1 MKAAKIVVIALVS
14 LIALVVV
21 AGTVALTSG
30 FQTWAVRKALAG
42 QPDLKIEV
50 GEVAAGLSSA
60 TVRGVKLKQPGLALE
75 IGEVSA
81 RYSAWAYLSGG
92 KIDVDEIDVKGISV
106 DLRPAPAAA
115 SGQAPTAGG
124 ADRAGTGQAAAREKS
139 TAAKSGQTTK
149 STEQKPADFEGLFK
163 AAQLPVDLRVGRLKA
178 VGNAL
183 LPDGQRTNFELQGA
197 DLNTGAKGRVEW
209 KVDYADARKDAAVTA
224 IKSSGLL
231 VVTISAGRAIE
242 AADLEVE
249 ASAKGAGIPADTV
262 KLSGRVARGSG
273 GDEDYTV
280 ALSLLRNGKSEPLVS
295 TKARFTA
302 AAREVAGDWEIAL
315 RSEQLAALLAG
326 FGLPEVAASGRGKYS
341 MKPASGAASANGNL
355 EARVAE
361 LGKLSPALGAIG
373 TVAVKSSFDGTMAD
387 GIAEVRAFSVDVADA
402 NGRTFAGIKLLQKAV
417 YRLADRQVSLPNPGA
432 EAARLT
438 LDAVPVSWAQPSI
451 APMKVESGTL
461 SVALAIEGEPDGS
474 RVRLRSATPLTLA
487 GLTVR
492 DGTGKTLLDKV
503 TLSVAPAID
512 YTPTRLTARL
522 ADLKLSMTTGDS
534 IAGEASAEVTG
545 LGAKPAARF
554 GAKLQAKLVTLAKPF
569 LAFDPGP
576 LTVDLQADGRHEA
589 DTLQLTQAKA
599 VINRDGDR
607 LLAAVELLQGLRAE
621 TKSGAISTDKADAPA
636 VRVRVGAVPLAWAEP
651 YVAGSKLSGEFAG
664 TALEVTLRSKEDV
677 ALRTT
682 EPIIL
687 RGVTASL
694 DGKAFVQAADL
705 TAALSAHLR
714 QSVLS
719 YDIGTLELR
728 QGETP
733 LLNLKAAGEFK
744 SAAKPA
750 ALSAKGKLEA
760 DAGALL
766 RQPALAGLANLGR
779 GRVAATFE
787 LAADKNINATATVS
801 ARALATRT
809 APRELGDVDLS
820 LTAALKE
827 TGEGSL
833 KAPITVTAGGRKS
846 DLLLDGSFGR
856 AADQKTL
863 TFNGRL
869 TSANLV
875 VDDLQAFSALA
886 PAGETAPAPAA
897 GPNRPA
903 ATPAPGGRNAP
914 VATAP
919 GKPAGPAHDTKP
931 FWSGVAGRA
940 EVDLK
945 RVLYGKD
952 YTIRAIKGAATIT
965 ESRLSLDGL
974 EGSFRDQPFKLATAI
989 TFNAVQPQPYALTG
1003 LVDVTGVDVGE
1014 LLRAAAPQDKPMLET
1029 TVKVAA
1035 KLAGNGTDL
1044 GNLLERTYGSFEVTG
1059 SKGVLRALGRKG
1071 ETVSTATALI
1081 GLAGA
1086 LAGGG
1091 QRVAAAAGG
1100 VSQLGRELEEMKF
1113 DGLTVKVERDA
1124 ALNLNVNTIEFLS
1137 PTTRLTGK
1145 GRVTHVAGK
1154 GFEQWPLQFEFRLA
1168 GKGYLQQLLN
1178 EARVLSGQQDD
1189 KGYAVMGDAFTV
1201 GGTASGVTT
1210 NLWQIIARAGLGG
1223 LLR

>member
-1 MKAAKIVVIALVS
+1 MKAAKIVVIALGS
-14 LIALVVV
+14 LLALVVI
-21 AGTVALTSG
+21 AGAVALSSG
-30 FQTWAVRKALAG
+30 FQTWAVRKALAR
-42 QPDLKIEV
+42 QPGLDLEV

-75 IGEVSA
+75 VGEVSA

-92 KIDVDEIDVKGISV
+92 MIDFDEIDVKGIAV
-106 DLRPAPAAA
+106 DLRSAPAAA
-115 SGQAPTAGG
+115 PGKSPAPQSSSRGDAGKATG
-124 ADRAGTGQAAAREKS
+124 TEQRA
-139 TAAKSGQTTK
+139 AAKSGATAK
-149 STEQKPADFEGLFK
+149 PGGEKPAEFEGLLK
-163 AAQLPVDLRVGRLKA
+163 AAQLPVDLRVRRLSA
-178 VGNAL
+178 AGNAL
-183 LPDGQRTNFELQGA
+183 LPDGQRTSFELRGE
-197 DLNTGAKGRVEW
+197 DLKTGAKGRLEW
-209 KVDYADARKDAAVTA
+209 KIDYADARKDATVTA
-224 IKSSGLL
+224 VKSSGTLT
-231 VVTISAGRAIE
+231 VTIGTGRAIE
-242 AADLEVE
+242 AADLEAE
-249 ASAKGAGIPADTV
+249 AAAKGAGIPADTV
-262 KLSGRVARGSG
+262 KLTGRVARGSG
-273 GDEDYTV
+273 GDEDYTA
-280 ALSLLRNGKSEPLVS
+280 ALSLLRNGKSEQLVS

-302 AAREVAGDWEIAL
+302 AAREVAGNWEIAL

-326 FGLPEVAASGRGKYS
+326 FGLPEVAASGSGKYS
-341 MKPASGAASANGNL
+341 VKPAAGAAAANGNL

-373 TVAVKSSFDGTMAD
+373 AIGVKSSFDGAVAE
-387 GIAEVRAFSVDVADA
+387 GIAEIRAFSVDVADA

-417 YRLADRQVSLPNPGA
+417 YRLTDRQVSLPNPGA

-438 LDAVPVSWAQPSI
+438 LEAVPVAWAQPSL
-451 APMKVESGTL
+451 APMRIESGTL
-461 SVALAIEGEPDGS
+461 SVSLAIEGEPDGS
-474 RVRLRSATPLTLA
+474 RVRLRSTTPLTLA

-492 DGTGKTLLDKV
+492 DGTGKALLENI

-534 IAGEASAEVTG
+534 MSGEASADIAG
-545 LGAKPAARF
+545 LATKPTARF

-621 TKSGAISTDKADAPA
+621 TKSGAITSEKPDAPTA
-636 VRVRVGAVPLAWAEP
+636 RVRMGAVPLAWAEP
-651 YVAGSKLSGEFAG
+651 YVAGSKIAGEFAG

-677 ALRTT
+677 ALRIT
-682 EPIIL
+682 EPLVL

-694 DGKAFVQAADL
+694 DGKPLVQGADL
-705 TAALSAHLR
+705 TAALAAQLR
-714 QSVLS
+714 QGVLS
-719 YDIGTLELR
+719 YEIGTLEIR

-733 LLNLKAAGEFK
+733 LLNLKAAGELK
-744 SAAKPA
+744 TAAKPPA
-750 ALSAKGKLEA
+750 VSAKGKLEA

-766 RQPALAGLANLGR
+766 RQPALTGLANLGR
-779 GRVAATFE
+779 GRVTATFDVT
-787 LAADKNINATATVS
+787 ADKHLNASAVVS

-827 TGEGSL
+827 NGDGSL
-833 KAPITVTAGGRKS
+833 KAPLTVTAGGRKS
-846 DLLLDGSFGR
+846 DLLVEGSFGR
-856 AADQKTL
+856 GADQKSL
-863 TFNGRL
+863 AFKGRL

-875 VDDLQAFSALA
+875 VDDLQALSGLA
-886 PAGETAPAPAA
+886 PANETTPAA
-897 GPNRPA
+897 GPNRPPA
-903 ATPAPGGRNAP
+903 LPAPGGRSAP
-914 VATAP
+914 AATTPA
-919 GKPAGPAHDTKP
+919 KPAGPARDTKP
-931 FWSGVAGRA
+931 FWSGLTGRA

-965 ESRLSLDGL
+965 DSRLSLDGL
-974 EGSFRDQPFKLATAI
+974 EGSFRDQPFKLATAV

-1003 LVDVTGVDVGE
+1003 LVDITGIEIGE
-1014 LLRAAAPQDKPMLET
+1014 VLRAATPQGKPMLET

-1035 KLAGNGTDL
+1035 KLAGNGL
-1044 GNLLERTYGSFEVTG
+1044 NAGHLLERTYGSFEVTG

-1071 ETVSTATALI
+1071 ETVTTATALI

-1113 DGLTVKVERDA
+1113 DGLTVKLERDA

-1137 PTTRLTGK
+1137 PTTRLAGK
-1145 GRVTHVAGK
+1145 GRVTYVEGK
-1154 GFEQWPLQFEFRLA
+1154 GFEQWPLQFEFRLG

-1178 EARVLSGQQDD
+1178 EARVLSGELDD
-1189 KGYAVMGDAFTV
+1189 KGYATMGDAFTI

>member
-1 MKAAKIVVIALVS
+1 MKTAKIALIALGSLLALVVIAG
-14 LIALVVV
+14 A
-21 AGTVALTSG
+21 VALSPG

-42 QPDLKIEV
+42 QPELNLEV
-50 GEVAAGLSSA
+50 GEFAAGLSSA
-60 TVRGVKLKQPGLALE
+60 TVRGVKMKQPGLALE
-75 IGEVSA
+75 VGEVSA

-92 KIDVDEIDVKGISV
+92 KIDVDEIDVKGIAV
-106 DLRPAPAAA
+106 DLRATPAAPAGPATTAVAA
-115 SGQAPTAGG
+115 N
-124 ADRAGTGQAAAREKS
+124 RAEAS
-139 TAAKSGQTTK
+139 TAAGKAERAPERSAQTAKSSGD
-149 STEQKPADFEGLFK
+149 KPAEFEGLLQ
-163 AAQLPVDLRVGRLKA
+163 AARLPVDLRVGRLSA

-183 LPDGQRTNFELQGA
+183 LPDGQRSDFELRGV
-197 DLNTGAKGRVEW
+197 DLKTGAKGKLEW
-209 KVDYADARKDAAVTA
+209 KIDYADARKDAAVTVV
-224 IKSSGLL
+224 KSSGTLA
-231 VVTISAGRAIE
+231 VTINPGRVIE
-242 AADLEVE
+242 AADLEME
-249 ASAKGAGIPADTV
+249 ATAKGTGIPADTM
-262 KLSGRVARGSG
+262 KLSGRVARGTG
-273 GDEDYTV
+273 GNEDYAA
-280 ALSLLRNGKSEPLVS
+280 ALSLLRNGKSEPLIS
-295 TKARFTA
+295 TQARFTA
-302 AAREVAGDWEIAL
+302 AAREVTGDWEIAL

-341 MKPASGAASANGNL
+341 LKPASGAAAANGNL

-361 LGKLSPALGAIG
+361 LGKVSPALGAIG
-373 TVAVKSSFDGTMAD
+373 AIGVKSSFDGAV
-387 GIAEVRAFSVDVADA
+387 AEGVAEIRAFSVDVTDA
-402 NGRTFAGIKLLQKAV
+402 TGRTFAGIKLLQKAV
-417 YRLADRQVSLPNPGA
+417 YRLTDRHVSLPDPGA

-438 LDAVPVSWAQPSI
+438 LDAVPVAWAQPSI

-461 SVALAIEGEPDGS
+461 SVSLAIEGEPDGS

-492 DGTGKTLLDKV
+492 DVSGRILIDQV
-503 TLSVAPAID
+503 TLSVAPAVE

-534 IAGEASAEVTG
+534 LSGEASADVTG

-599 VINRDGDR
+599 VINRGGAR
-607 LLAAVELLQGLRAE
+607 LLAAVELLQGLRVE
-621 TKSGAISTDKADAPA
+621 TKSGAIFTDKTDDPA

-651 YVAGSKLSGEFAG
+651 YVAGSKLAGEFAG

-682 EPIIL
+682 EPLVL
-687 RGVTASL
+687 RGATASL
-694 DGKAFVQAADL
+694 DGKALVQGADL
-705 TAALSAHLR
+705 TAALSARLR

-719 YDIGTLELR
+719 YDIGTLEVR

-733 LLNLKAAGEFK
+733 LLNLKASGELK
-744 SAAKPA
+744 TAAKPP

-766 RQPALAGLANLGR
+766 RQPALTGLVNLGR

-787 LAADKNINATATVS
+787 VTADQGLSATAVVS

-809 APRELGDVDLS
+809 APRDLGDVDVS
-820 LTAALKE
+820 LTAKLKE
-827 TGEGSL
+827 NGDGSL
-833 KAPITVTAGGRKS
+833 KAPLTVAAGGRKS

-856 AADQKTL
+856 AADKKTL

-869 TSANLV
+869 ASANLV

-886 PAGETAPAPAA
+886 PAGETAPATAA

-903 ATPAPGGRNAP
+903 ATPTPGGRNAP
-914 VATAP
+914 AATAP
-919 GKPAGPAHDTKP
+919 GKPAGPARDTKP

-974 EGSFRDQPFKLATAI
+974 EGSFRDKPFKLATAI

-1003 LVDVTGVDVGE
+1003 LVDVTGIDVGE
-1014 LLRAAAPQDKPMLET
+1014 LLRAAAPQEKPMLET

-1035 KLAGNGTDL
+1035 KLAGNGTDV
-1044 GNLLERTYGSFEVTG
+1044 GNLIERTYGSFEVTG

-1154 GFEQWPLQFEFRLA
+1154 SFEQWPLQFEFRLA

-1223 LLR
+1223 FLR

>member
-1 MKAAKIVVIALVS
+1 MKAAKIVVIALGS
-14 LIALVVV
+14 LLALVVI
-21 AGTVALTSG
+21 AGAVALSSG

-42 QPDLKIEV
+42 QPDLNLEV
-50 GEVAAGLSSA
+50 GEVAAGFSSA

-75 IGEVSA
+75 VGEVSA
-81 RYSAWAYLSGG
+81 RYSAWAYLSGS
-92 KIDVDEIDVKGISV
+92 KIDVDEIDVKGIAL
-106 DLRPAPAAA
+106 DLRPTPASAP
-115 SGQAPTAGG
+115 G
-124 ADRAGTGQAAAREKS
+124 KS
-139 TAAKSGQTTK
+139 TAPAGANRADSGKASAKDQRAAAKSSQAAK
-149 STEQKPADFEGLFK
+149 SAEEKPADFEGLLK
-163 AAQLPVDLRVGRLKA
+163 AAQLPVDLRVGRLSA
-178 VGNAL
+178 TGNAL
-183 LPDGQRTNFELQGA
+183 LPDGQRTNFELRGA
-197 DLNTGAKGRVEW
+197 DLKTSAKGKLEW
-209 KVDYADARKDAAVTA
+209 KIDYTDARKDAAVTTV
-224 IKSSGLL
+224 KSSGTLA
-231 VVTISAGRAIE
+231 VTINPGRVIE
-242 AADLEVE
+242 AADLELE
-249 ASAKGAGIPADTV
+249 ATAKGTGIPADTM
-262 KLSGRVARGSG
+262 KLSGRVSRGAG
-273 GDEDYTV
+273 GNEDYAA

-295 TKARFTA
+295 TRASFTA
-302 AAREVAGDWEIAL
+302 AAREVTGDWEIAL

-326 FGLPEVAASGRGKYS
+326 FGLPEVAASGRGKYAV
-341 MKPASGAASANGNL
+341 KPASGAASANGNL

-373 TVAVKSSFDGTMAD
+373 AIGVKSSFDGAVAD
-387 GIAEVRAFSVDVADA
+387 GVAEIRAFSVDVADA
-402 NGRTFAGIKLLQKAV
+402 NGRTFAGIQLLQKAI
-417 YRLADRQVSLPNPGA
+417 YRLTDRHVSLPNPGA

-438 LDAVPVSWAQPSI
+438 LDAVPVAWAQPSI

-461 SVALAIEGEPDGS
+461 SVSLAIEGEPDGS

-492 DGTGKTLLDKV
+492 DGSGKTLLEKV
-503 TLSVAPAID
+503 TLSVAPGID

-534 IAGEASAEVTG
+534 LSGEASADVTG
-545 LGAKPAARF
+545 LGAKPAVRF
-554 GAKLQAKLVTLAKPF
+554 AAKLQSKLVTLAKPF

-576 LTVDLQADGRHEA
+576 LTVDLQTEGRHEA
-589 DTLQLTQAKA
+589 DTLHLTQAKA
-599 VINRDGDR
+599 AINRDGER
-607 LLAAVELLQGLRAE
+607 LLSAIELLQGLRME
-621 TKSGAISTDKADAPA
+621 TNSGAISTDKADAPA
-636 VRVRVGAVPLAWAEP
+636 IRVRVGAVPLAWAEP
-651 YVAGSKLSGEFAG
+651 YVAGSKITGEFAG

-682 EPIIL
+682 EPVAL
-687 RGVTASL
+687 RGVGASL
-694 DGKAFVQAADL
+694 DGKALVQGADL

-714 QSVLS
+714 QSVLF
-719 YDIGTLELR
+719 YDISTLEVR

-733 LLNLKAAGEFK
+733 LLNLKATGELK
-744 SAAKPA
+744 TAAKPP

-787 LAADKNINATATVS
+787 VAADKNISATAVVS

-833 KAPITVTAGGRKS
+833 KAPLTVTAGGRKS

-856 AADQKTL
+856 AADKKTL

-886 PAGETAPAPAA
+886 PAGETAPAS

-914 VATAP
+914 AAPVP
-919 GKPAGPAHDTKP
+919 GKPAGPARDTKP

-974 EGSFRDQPFKLATAI
+974 EGSFRDKPFKLATAI
-989 TFNAVQPQPYALTG
+989 TFNAVQPQPYSLTG
-1003 LVDVTGVDVGE
+1003 LVDVTGIDVGE
-1014 LLRAAAPQDKPMLET
+1014 LLRAAAPQEKPMLET

-1035 KLAGNGTDL
+1035 KLAGNGTDV

>member
-1 MKAAKIVVIALVS
+1 MKAAKIVVIALGS
-14 LIALVVV
+14 LLALVVI
-21 AGTVALTSG
+21 AGAVALSSG

-42 QPDLKIEV
+42 QPDLNLEV
-50 GEVAAGLSSA
+50 GEVAAGFSSA

-75 IGEVSA
+75 VGEVSA

-92 KIDVDEIDVKGISV
+92 KIDVDEIDVKGIAV
-106 DLRPAPAAA
+106 DLRPAPATAPGKSGTTVGANRADSGKA
-115 SGQAPTAGG
+115 SAKEQPA
-124 ADRAGTGQAAAREKS
+124 
-139 TAAKSGQTTK
+139 AAKSGQAAR
-149 STEQKPADFEGLFK
+149 SAEEKPADFEGLLK
-163 AAQLPVDLRVGRLKA
+163 AAQLPVDLRVGRLSA
-178 VGNAL
+178 TGNAL
-183 LPDGQRTNFELQGA
+183 LPDGQRTNFELRGA
-197 DLNTGAKGRVEW
+197 DLKTGTKGRVEW
-209 KVDYADARKDAAVTA
+209 KIDYNDARKDAAVTTV
-224 IKSSGLL
+224 KSSGSLA
-231 VVTISAGRAIE
+231 VTINPGRAIE
-242 AADLEVE
+242 AADLEME
-249 ASAKGAGIPADTV
+249 AAAKGAGIPADAV
-262 KLSGRVARGSG
+262 KLTGRVARGAG
-273 GDEDYTV
+273 GNEDYAAAV
-280 ALSLLRNGKSEPLVS
+280 SLLRNGKSEPLVS
-295 TKARFTA
+295 TQARFTA
-302 AAREVAGDWEIAL
+302 AAREVTGDWEIAL
-315 RSEQLAALLAG
+315 RSDQLAALLAG

-341 MKPASGAASANGNL
+341 VKPASGAAAANGNL

-373 TVAVKSSFDGTMAD
+373 AIGVKSSFDGAVAD
-387 GIAEVRAFSVDVADA
+387 GVAEIRAFSVDFADA
-402 NGRTFAGIKLLQKAV
+402 SGRTFAGIKLLQKAI
-417 YRLADRQVSLPNPGA
+417 YRLTDRQVSLPNPGA

-438 LDAVPVSWAQPSI
+438 LEAVPVAWAQPAL
-451 APMKVESGTL
+451 APMKIEGGTL

-492 DGTGKTLLDKV
+492 DGNGKTLLDQV
-503 TLSVAPAID
+503 TLSVAPAVD
-512 YTPTRLTARL
+512 YTPTRLIARL

-534 IAGEASAEVTG
+534 LSGEASADVTG

-621 TKSGAISTDKADAPA
+621 TKSGAISTEKADAPA

-651 YVAGSKLSGEFAG
+651 YVAGSKLAGEFAG

-682 EPIIL
+682 EPLVL

-694 DGKAFVQAADL
+694 DGKALVQGTDL
-705 TAALSAHLR
+705 TAALSAQLR
-714 QSVLS
+714 QGVLS
-719 YDIGTLELR
+719 YDIATLDVR

-733 LLNLKAAGEFK
+733 LLNLKATGELK
-744 SAAKPA
+744 TAAKPP

-787 LAADKNINATATVS
+787 VAADKNLRATAVVS

-809 APRELGDVDLS
+809 APRELGDVEMS
-820 LTAALKE
+820 LTATLKE
-827 TGEGSL
+827 NGDGSL
-833 KAPITVTAGGRKS
+833 KAPLTVTAGGRKS

-856 AADQKTL
+856 DADKKAL

-875 VDDLQAFSALA
+875 VDDLQALSALA
-886 PAGETAPAPAA
+886 PAGETPPPPTS
-897 GPNRPA
+897 GPNRPGSA
-903 ATPAPGGRNAP
+903 PAPGGRNAP
-914 VATAP
+914 AAPGP
-919 GKPAGPAHDTKP
+919 GKPAGPARDTKP
-931 FWSGVAGRA
+931 FWSGFTGRA

-974 EGSFRDQPFKLATAI
+974 EGSFRDKPFKLATAI

-1003 LVDVTGVDVGE
+1003 LVDVTGIDVGE
-1014 LLRAAAPQDKPMLET
+1014 LLRAAAPQEKPMLET
-1029 TVKVAA
+1029 TVKIAA
-1035 KLAGNGTDL
+1035 KLAGNGTDV

-1178 EARVLSGQQDD
+1178 EARVLSGQLDD

-1210 NLWQIIARAGLGG
+1210 NLWQIITRAGLGG